1 MEPIQL
7 FLNLINQ
14 RVRPEI
20 GGVDIPE
27 SLDQDNAIKLMALA
41 KMHDLTAIIGSA
53 LVDGN
58 MLLSGELYRDIQK
71 SACKAAVQC
80 EKNIYE
86 LQWLREILEKAQI
99 PFMPL
104 KGAIVREYYPEP
116 WLRSSSDID
125 ILVHEEDLDAAVSLL
140 ISKGCQPYREKTLH
154 EISLI
159 TPGRVQL
166 ELHFSLREDVEA
178 MDRVLD
184 RVWENSSLLE
194 GKRYEY
200 RPSDTFLM
208 FHLIAHMAY
217 HCYIGGSGIRSFV
230 DIGLLR
236 ERLNYDRKMLQQL
249 CCQAKL
255 DKFYNHT
262 LQLIDVWFCG
272 KTHTPVS
279 RQLEQFVVRGGTF
292 GNADN
297 LTLIDQAQTGSKE
310 KRLLKRIFMPY
321 EGLKIQYPILEK
333 RRWLTPLFQV
343 VRWFRIFTGGR
354 LRRAIQEYKTSQSHT
369 DEQICEA
376 KVFLDN
382 LGLNFQQ

>member
-1 MEPIQL
+1 MTQVISL
-7 FLNLINQ
+7 VFKLLKNRIM
-14 RVRPEI
+14 PELA
-20 GGVDIPE
+20 GDEIPE
-27 SLDQDNAIKLMALA
+27 NIEQETMQKLMALA

-53 LVDGN
+53 LVDGK
-58 MLLSGELYRDIQK
+58 MLSPGELYRDIQK

-86 LQWLREILEKAQI
+86 LQWLREIFEKAQI

-184 RVWENSSLLE
+184 RVWENSSLVE

-208 FHLIAHMAY
+208 FHLVAHMAY

-230 DIGLLR
+230 DIWLLR
-236 ERLNYDRKMLQQL
+236 DRLNYDPCELRNL
-249 CCQAKL
+249 CCEAEL
-255 DKFYNHT
+255 DKFYDHMMN
-262 LQLIDVWFCG
+262 LIDVWFCD
-272 KTHTPVS
+272 KAHTPIT
-279 RQLEQFVVRGGTF
+279 RQLEQFILRGGTF
-292 GNADN
+292 GSADN
-297 LTLIDQAQTGSKE
+297 LILVEQAQTSKA
-310 KRLLKRIFMPY
+310 KRLSKRVFLPY
-321 EGLKIQYPILEK
+321 NGLKMLFPVLENNP
-333 RRWLTPLFQV
+333 WLTPVCQI
-343 VRWFRIFTGGR
+343 VRWYRVITDGR
-354 LRRAIQEYKTSQSHT
+354 LRKAIMELRISHSHT
-369 DEQICEA
+369 DTQIDET
-376 KVFLDN
+376 KIFLEN
-382 LGLNFQQ
+382 LGLNFKQ